1 MEQNLDPGPV
11 DKSVLVEQELHKSEA
26 IFVGKVT
33 IHRLSSNFS

>member
-26 IFVGKVT
+26 ISVGKVT
-33 IHRLSSNFS
+33 V